1 MDHVLPFPRPGAV
14 EAMEYLL
21 LHVMDILADVFPT
34 GENHAQLQQQ
44 LQLWRENETAREAL
58 LRPVLT
64 GDTWTLCKALFL
76 PPSTPTA
83 GHLDMDPF
91 RDDVSVLSTTSSTA
105 SARRQS
111 QRLLRRNTVALTSDG
126 TDQDP
131 ELSHRPPIVTAASSY
146 PSLRTTTSPRRKGSV
161 VEEYASPMQQ
171 FLAER
176 RADMVAS
183 PVLRSQWSLETCL
196 QLMVMHAC
204 RLPLQ
209 GSASSSLRPTTSNKR
224 RAATSPSVSSIE
236 AQGWSYR
243 DFNKKLMNIRYTALC
258 SEACRVNDHIWLD
271 EILQM
276 E

>member
-1 MDHVLPFPRPGAV
+1 
-14 EAMEYLL
+14 
-21 LHVMDILADVFPT
+21 
-34 GENHAQLQQQ
+34 
-44 LQLWRENETAREAL
+44 
-58 LRPVLT
+58 
-64 GDTWTLCKALFL
+64 
-76 PPSTPTA
+76 
-83 GHLDMDPF
+83 MDPF

-111 QRLLRRNTVALTSDG
+111 QRLLKRNTVALTSDG

-131 ELSHRPPIVTAASSY
+131 ELSHRPPIVTAASSH
-146 PSLRTTTSPRRKGSV
+146 PSLRTTASHRRKGSA
-161 VEEYASPMQQ
+161 VEEYASPIQQ

-183 PVLRSQWSLETCL
+183 SVLRSQWSLETCL

-209 GSASSSLRPTTSNKR
+209 GSASSSLRPMTSNKR
-224 RAATSPSVSSIE
+224 RAAPSPSVSSME

-243 DFNKKLMNIRYTALC
+243 DFSKKLMNIRYTALC

>member
-21 LHVMDILADVFPT
+21 FHVIDILADVFPT
-34 GENHAQLQQQ
+34 GENHMQLQQQ
-44 LQLWRENETAREAL
+44 LQAWRENETARDAL

-64 GDTWTLCKALFL
+64 GDTWALCKAFFL
-76 PPSTPTA
+76 TPSTPA
-83 GHLDMDPF
+83 EGPNDMDPI

-105 SARRQS
+105 SAARRQS
-111 QRLLRRNTVALTSDG
+111 QRLLKRNVMVTSDV

-131 ELSHRPPIVTAASSY
+131 ELSHRPPITAASFS
-146 PSLRTTTSPRRKGSV
+146 SLHATAATSRRRRKGSV
-161 VEEYASPMQQ
+161 EYASPIQQ

-176 RADMVAS
+176 RSDMVAS
-183 PVLRSQWSLETCL
+183 SVLRSQWSLEACL
-196 QLMVMHAC
+196 QTMVMHAC

-209 GSASSSLRPTTSNKR
+209 GTSSLRQTMPNKR
-224 RAATSPSVSSIE
+224 RSATSSAVSSIE

-243 DFNKKLMNIRYTALC
+243 DFSKKLMNIRYTALC
-258 SEACRVNDHIWLD
+258 SEACRVNDQLWLD
-271 EILQM
+271 EILLM